1 MAFLLSKTLSLNV
14 ELQIGMK
21 WKGES
26 SQEEACINQLWCQT
40 HMYKHPHAHS
50 EVQREDVIVPLRG
63 LILWNHK
70 SNTLWCN
77 YLLALIQKLKSDPA
91 INTLINDLF
100 MKQHELTCFLFFLLC
115 VVKWTGILHH
125 LGTVTLAI
133 LMLSK
138 QTIAIPIYG
147 KIIPKTQTTKSNSM
161 VLTVDSVTIFM
172 VWIFQDMW
180 RLLCN
185 KISVFLCI
193 FSDGSQKF
201 WDHEKGANGVTSI
214 LWNHLILLKCKLG
227 IYSK

>member
-100 MKQHELTCFLFFLLC
+100 MKQHELTCFLFFFALC
-115 VVKWTGILHH
+115 GQMDRNIAPPRDCNPCHFDV
-125 LGTVTLAI
+125 
-133 LMLSK
+133 K
-138 QTIAIPIYG
+138 QTNDCYSYIW
-147 KIIPKTQTTKSNSM
+147 K
-161 VLTVDSVTIFM
+161 
-172 VWIFQDMW
+172 
-180 RLLCN
+180 
-185 KISVFLCI
+185 
-193 FSDGSQKF
+193 
-201 WDHEKGANGVTSI
+201 
-214 LWNHLILLKCKLG
+214 NHPQNTNN
-227 IYSK
+227 